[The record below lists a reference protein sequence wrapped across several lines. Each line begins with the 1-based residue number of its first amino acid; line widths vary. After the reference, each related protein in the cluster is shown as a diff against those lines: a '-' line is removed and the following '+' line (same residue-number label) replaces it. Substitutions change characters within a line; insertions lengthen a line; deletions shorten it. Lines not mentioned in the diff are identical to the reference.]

1 MLKKTIT
8 YTDYNGN
15 SRTEDYYFNLNKAE
29 IIELESSES
38 GGLST
43 MLEDIVKSNNSKSI
57 IKVFKSIILKA
68 YGKKSED
75 GRRFIKN
82 DAMSAEFEQTEAYS
96 ELFMELATDAE
107 AAAAFVNGIIPKDVA
122 EIASKTSLPSNVTP
136 MA

>member
-1 MLKKTIT
+1 MLKKTIS

-15 SRTEDYYFNLNKAE
+15 SRVEDHYFNLNKAE

-38 GGLST
+38 GGLSA
-43 MLEDIVKSNNSKSI
+43 MLEDIVKSNNSKTI
-57 IKVFKSIILKA
+57 IEVFKKIILRA

-75 GRRFIKN
+75 GRRFIKS
-82 DAMSAEFEQTEAYS
+82 DALREEFEQSEAYS
-96 ELFMELATDAE
+96 ELFMELATNAE

-122 EIASKTSLPSNVTP
+122 AAVEKLPSAGTVVP